1 VTTTEHE
8 VALFEEDDGWQ
19 FILVWIDHEDVAAF
33 EEDYTDEDWHAA
45 IESHPFIQERNL
57 PVVIA
62 FEDEN
67 GEPVLYGADE
77 YVDKINENF
86 DWDGINWGYSLTLQW
101 EDAEEEDEE

>member
-8 VALFEEDDGWQ
+8 VALFEQEDGWQ
-19 FILVWIDHEDVAAF
+19 FILVWIDHEDVATF
-33 EEDYTDEDWHAA
+33 EEDYTDDDWHAA
-45 IESHPFIQERNL
+45 IEAHPFIQERNL

-77 YVDKINENF
+77 YVNKINENF
-86 DWDGINWGYSLTLQW
+86 DWDSIEWGYSVTLQW
-101 EDAEEEDEE
+101 EDEE